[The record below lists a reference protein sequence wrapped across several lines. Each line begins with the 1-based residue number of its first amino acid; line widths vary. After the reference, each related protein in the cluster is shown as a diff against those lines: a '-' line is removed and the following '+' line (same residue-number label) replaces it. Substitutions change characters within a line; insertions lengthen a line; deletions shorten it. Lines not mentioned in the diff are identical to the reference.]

1 MYFSFQLLY
10 SSTLWLFFIFSL
22 CWKLLVTSQS
32 VHPFFSWVLGSSLW
46 SSLGTVS
53 RVDFSISTP
62 ILNCC
67 FLFLRDFI
75 LLLRLEHIPFL
86 SVVGYISWPWRSVPA
101 VHSPLITQGQGPA
114 IPRAGSD
121 LSLQTQFC
129 RLQNHSFVS
138 GACPL
143 VGGAGSG
150 GRSWVWWAGLCQG
163 GCELRKPWGSLSAWL
178 ETSQH
183 WCLRAV
189 GWGQAL
195 VLMTQARCLPS
206 MSIHVDDILQ
216 YLCHHHQWPHPQG
229 ELQLPSPPPTSSGD
243 PSR

>member
-32 VHPFFSWVLGSSLW
+32 VHPFFSWLLGSSLW

-114 IPRAGSD
+114 IPRVGSD

-150 GRSWVWWAGLCQG
+150 GR
-163 GCELRKPWGSLSAWL
+163 GCAKVAVSSGSLEVACLLGLRHPSTGAYGL
-178 ETSQH
+178 LGGARP
-183 WCLRAV
+183 WCLWHRQDV
-189 GWGQAL
+189 
-195 VLMTQARCLPS
+195 CLPWAF
-206 MSIHVDDILQ
+206 M
-216 YLCHHHQWPHPQG
+216 
-229 ELQLPSPPPTSSGD
+229 
-243 PSR
+243 